1 MLDIVLAVSMVVDV
15 WQGYGDVLFCII
27 KLIYQYR
34 PVARKFYWGVL
45 LKEMW
50 TFSYC
55 SHSANHSPGVVDEL
69 IFYGVCIA
77 HIHEGL

>member
-1 MLDIVLAVSMVVDV
+1 MIIDV
-15 WQGYGDVLFCII
+15 QLLLV
-27 KLIYQYR
+27 KQ
-34 PVARKFYWGVL
+34 ARSQKILLGVL

-55 SHSANHSPGVVDEL
+55 SHSTNHSPGAVDEL
-69 IFYGVCIA
+69 IFYGACIA

>member
-1 MLDIVLAVSMVVDV
+1 M
-15 WQGYGDVLFCII
+15 LFCLNHMRMEGTQAYSQKI
-27 KLIYQYR
+27 LL
-34 PVARKFYWGVL
+34 GVL

-55 SHSANHSPGVVDEL
+55 SHSANHSPREVDEL

-77 HIHEGL
+77 HIHESL